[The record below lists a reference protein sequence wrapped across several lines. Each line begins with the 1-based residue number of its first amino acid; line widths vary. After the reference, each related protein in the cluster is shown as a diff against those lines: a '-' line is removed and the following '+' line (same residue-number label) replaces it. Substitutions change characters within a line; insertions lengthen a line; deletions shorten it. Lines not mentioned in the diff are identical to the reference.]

1 MSNSI
6 SRRKFIKSTS
16 LLTIA
21 AGTIGGTSSIIAQL
35 GNSSFDILIKNGF
48 VIDGTGSSEFP
59 ADIGISNG
67 KITAIENYG
76 ILNDDSALRIIDA
89 KGLKV
94 TPGFIDI
101 HSHTDTSLFINPN
114 AESKIRQGVTT
125 EVAGQDGSSVA
136 PRKLRTTDDEY
147 ETERKQWQSFNDFFA
162 LLEENKTAV
171 NFVTFVGQGTIRGYV
186 VGPDDRPA
194 SREEIEQMK
203 NLVIESL
210 EQGVFGVSTGLEYTP
225 GSFASTEEIT
235 ELCSVMKKH
244 GGIFATHMRNEDDR
258 VLEAIDEAITIGRGA
273 GIPVNISHLKLQGKA
288 NWHKID
294 KAFDL
299 IENANRS
306 GLPVTMDRYP
316 YTAFSTGLANLFP
329 LWSRDGGTE
338 RFLQRLNDKNE
349 LPKLKEH
356 VLSRVESLSSW
367 DAVLI
372 AGVSKAENKPYEGK
386 TIQQIVSKTGEDAFE
401 FTRRLLIEENG
412 RVSMCGF
419 GMSEENTKRILAHPL
434 CMVAS
439 DGGARA
445 TYGKLSEGS
454 PHPRTYGTFPRFLGR
469 YVRENK
475 IVSLPEAIRKITS
488 FPADTLGI
496 PDRGIIT
503 KGMYADVV
511 CFNYDTIIDK
521 ADYVNPH
528 QYPQGINY
536 VLVNGKI
543 VISNGDHTNA
553 LPGKVLRRI

>member
-16 LLTIA
+16 LLTLA
-21 AGTIGGTSSIIAQL
+21 AGTIGGTSSLIARL
-35 GNSSFDILIKNGF
+35 GSPSFDVLIKNGF

-76 ILNDDSALRIIDA
+76 ILNDDSALKVIDA

-147 ETERKQWQSFNDFFA
+147 ETERKQWQSFDDFFT

-171 NFVTFVGQGTIRGYV
+171 NFVTFVGQGTIRGYI

-210 EQGVFGVSTGLEYTP
+210 EQGVFGISTGLEYTP

-244 GGIFATHMRNEDDR
+244 GGIYATHMRNEDDR
-258 VLEAIDEAITIGRGA
+258 VLEAIDEAITIGKGA
-273 GIPVNISHLKLQGKA
+273 DIPVNISHLKLQGKA

-294 KAFDL
+294 KAFKL

-316 YTAFSTGLANLFP
+316 YTAFSTGLSNLFP

-338 RFLQRLNDKNE
+338 RFLERLNDKNE
-349 LPKLKEH
+349 IPKLKDH

-386 TIQQIVSKTGEDAFE
+386 TIEQIVSQTGEDAFE

-469 YVRENK
+469 YVREDK

-496 PDRGIIT
+496 PDRGRIK
-503 KGMYADVV
+503 KGMFADVV
-511 CFNYDTIIDK
+511 CFKSDNVIDK

-528 QYPQGINY
+528 QYPKGINY

-543 VISNGDHTNA
+543 VISNGEHTNA